1 MPTDVIPRVYWDI
14 LGDIGRY
21 WDIIHI
27 YIYIYIG
34 LCERG

>member
-14 LGDIGRY
+14 LGDIGILY
-21 WDIIHI
+21 IF
-27 YIYIYIG
+27 IYIYIG